1 MKMMRFAPTRWL
13 HPGYSGVICPS
24 GGLSTG
30 LSSLFFGFSEKY
42 LFPLTQIR
50 SRTLAVSFHRGAYRD
65 RQRRGM
71 GCGGR
76 GSVRRATWSQG
87 GFLWACER
95 SNGELTNDV
104 AAYGE
109 VVWS

>member
-1 MKMMRFAPTRWL
+1 MRKPAQ
-13 HPGYSGVICPS
+13 VICPS

-42 LFPLTQIR
+42 LLPPAPNHVSN
-50 SRTLAVSFHRGAYRD
+50 SRHPTPPEGRIMIVTDAGRGAVDAAAFCARRD
-65 RQRRGM
+65 
-71 GCGGR
+71 C
-76 GSVRRATWSQG
+76 RAGWRK
-87 GFLWACER
+87 ACER
-95 SNGELTNDV
+95 SPSERTRDV